1 LGESKSIVMATQS
14 RNKGVPKDDQK
25 EFVLN
30 CIKEDGGLILSKE
43 IGKMAQEKFGLS
55 HPMTE
60 SKITNIVNS
69 LRLED
74 GCWQIHGSQ
83 RGYKWS
89 ESDVEYQTWKSEY
102 QSRVETMIRCL
113 HKVECS
119 YIKDVNVGTSKLG
132 KNFIP
137 KFNFL
142 PSDIEWEIIPFTSE
156 RLEEP
161 IPKPK
166 PRIKIEN
173 KTHKYEEYKT
183 DNGIRLSRIAALAK
197 EIRKEGEP
205 WKDAQ
210 RRAATMYK
218 LNNHAPKPWSE
229 AHPIKSSMLKDL
241 FQHFNKNK
249 NNKK

>member
-1 LGESKSIVMATQS
+1 MGESKSIVMATQS
-14 RNKGVPKDDQK
+14 RNKVVPKDDQK
-25 EFVLN
+25 DFVLN
-30 CIKEDGGLILSKE
+30 CIKEDGGLILSKK
-43 IGKMAQEKFGLS
+43 IGKMAQERFGLS

-74 GCWQIHGSQ
+74 GYWQIHGSKK
-83 RGYKWS
+83 GYKWS

-102 QSRVETMIRCL
+102 QSKIETMIRCL

-119 YIKDVNVGTSKLG
+119 YIKDVNVQTSKLG
-132 KNFIP
+132 YNFLP

-142 PSDIEWEIIPFTSE
+142 ASDIEWESVPFTSE
-156 RLEEP
+156 WVDEATH
-161 IPKPK
+161 KAK
-166 PRIKIEN
+166 PRIKIEK
-173 KTHKYEEYKT
+173 KTYEDEEYKT

-218 LNNHAPKPWSE
+218 LNNQAPKPWSE
-229 AHPIKSSMLKDL
+229 AHPLKSSMLKDL
-241 FQHFNKNK
+241 FQHFNR
-249 NNKK
+249 NNKKR

>member
-1 LGESKSIVMATQS
+1 MATQS
-14 RNKGVPKDDQK
+14 RNRVVPKDDQK

-30 CIKEDGGLILSKE
+30 CIKEDGGLILSKK
-43 IGKMAQEKFGLS
+43 IGKMAQERFGLS

-74 GCWQIHGSQ
+74 GYWQIHGSKK
-83 RGYKWS
+83 GYKWS

-102 QSRVETMIRCL
+102 QSKIETMIRCL

-119 YIKDVNVGTSKLG
+119 YIKDVNAGVSKFKLG

-142 PSDIEWEIIPFTSE
+142 PSDLEWEIIPFTFE

-166 PRIKIEN
+166 PLIKIEK
-173 KTHKYEEYKT
+173 KTYEDEEYKT

-210 RRAATMYK
+210 RRAAMMYK
-218 LNNHAPKPWSE
+218 LNNQAPKPWSE

>member
-1 LGESKSIVMATQS
+1 MRESKSIVMATQS
-14 RNKGVPKDDQK
+14 RNKVVPKDDQK

-55 HPMTE
+55 HPMSE
-60 SKITNIVNS
+60 SKITTIVNS

-74 GCWQIHGSQ
+74 RHWQIHGSKK
-83 RGYKWS
+83 GYKWS

-102 QSRVETMIRCL
+102 QSKIETMIRCL

-142 PSDIEWEIIPFTSE
+142 PSDIEWETIPFTSE

-166 PRIKIEN
+166 PRAKIEKKPDGRKNN
-173 KTHKYEEYKT
+173 KSVIM
-183 DNGIRLSRIAALAK
+183 DLAK
-197 EIRKEGEP
+197 EIRYDGEP
-205 WKDAQ
+205 WRDAM
-210 RRAATMYK
+210 RRAAKVYK
-218 LNNHAPKPWSE
+218 LNKETPKPWSE

-241 FQHFNKNK
+241 FQHFNKK
-249 NNKK
+249 